1 MNRRESEDARFHEL
15 MAREFPGGLAAAET
29 TRRPSDRPPAA
40 PAPESEPEPSG
51 LLEDPPDPS
60 PAGDTLPTD
69 FRSWTPPE
77 EPEEEFVPPPA
88 PPARRWSPAG
98 IAGTA
103 LVILPV
109 LMIVASALGV
119 RFPMLVSVLTG
130 LGFLVGVWLLLHRL
144 RQRPPIDGDGAV
156 V

>member
-1 MNRRESEDARFHEL
+1 MNPDESEDARFEAL
-15 MAREFPGGLAAAET
+15 MAREFPGGLVPAESGLRPQAET
-29 TRRPSDRPPAA
+29 SPSVAA
-40 PAPESEPEPSG
+40 GVEEPDEPSP
-51 LLEDPPDPS
+51 EQP
-60 PAGDTLPTD
+60 PTD

-77 EPEEEFVPPPA
+77 EAEDEFVPPPA
-88 PPARRWSPAG
+88 PPPQRWSAAG

-103 LVILPV
+103 LVVLPLLLV
-109 LMIVASALGV
+109 VIAGFGV

-130 LGFLVGVWLLLHRL
+130 AGFFVGVWLLLHRL